1 MTDLLSAE
9 MRKCFTGLLFW
20 LISIFVVVMS
30 FSFNA
35 ICFISFI
42 SSKKDKKEVYN
53 DSILYVGLIILP
65 IIAAIF
71 VAIFMGTEFS
81 EGTVRNKIVSGHTKY
96 EIYICELIVCEAAM
110 ILIQYVFFFC
120 IYAFSFLFFGAFH
133 HSFSLM
139 MKLQLLGLFGTV
151 EMTAV
156 IFMISMLVMN
166 KSVSISSCMIL
177 AVCLFVVGVII
188 SNKIEAHYSELI
200 VLDDG
205 LITETQRAT
214 LIAHSY
220 VYGVDTEGLNG
231 GRLLRYEFFYDYL
244 PQCQASRYIYE
255 RSVPYHWQRFAVYDV
270 LTTIVSTFI
279 GAFCFRRSKLK

>member
-35 ICFISFI
+35 ICFIST
-42 SSKKDKKEVYN
+42 KKDKKEVYN

-71 VAIFMGTEFS
+71 VAIFIGTEFS
-81 EGTVRNKIVSGHTKY
+81 EGTIRSKIVAGHTKY
-96 EIYICELIVCEAAM
+96 EIYICELIVCEAVM

-139 MKLQLLGLFGTV
+139 MKLQLLGLLGTV

-166 KSVSISSCMIL
+166 KAVSISSCMIL

-188 SNKIEAHYSELI
+188 YNKIEEHYSELI

-205 LITETQRAT
+205 FITETQRST

-231 GRLLRYEFFYDYL
+231 GKLLRYEFFYDYL

-255 RSVPYHWQRFAVYDV
+255 RSVPYHWQSFAVYDV